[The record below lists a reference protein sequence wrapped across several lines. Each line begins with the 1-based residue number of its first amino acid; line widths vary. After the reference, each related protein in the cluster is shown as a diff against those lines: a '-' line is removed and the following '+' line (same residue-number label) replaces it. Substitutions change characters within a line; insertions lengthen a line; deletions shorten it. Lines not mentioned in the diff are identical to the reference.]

1 MMNFLIPLLLL
12 QFYSGHLQDVQLLA
26 SDSLWSL
33 DYALTQVKSDYK
45 TTPELLELNQ
55 YFELFLANRA
65 TTIPAR
71 EVTFK
76 SLNALTRSMDKNTE
90 ELALFNIIVEKLKSG
105 RYPDKEI
112 KTFKEN
118 FAGSRLYPYLKLQ
131 EALFNVRKGD
141 TLLAIQALKDLLE
154 YGGDIYLIKSA
165 LLWIGKLSILTGNY
179 KDGNYYLNKFTKL
192 FPHDPVAKDLNLILL
207 VLSLK
212 KRDFETAS
220 SIIKE
225 NNFKESDKP
234 LVLLISGY
242 MDILQGK
249 FALARKELQASDSLP
264 ADAIPLKTYLLGFLD
279 YKAGNTSSAISRMDS
294 VIQSGKKALIPYAKF
309 IKILAFKKSAK
320 HKKYV
325 NSLEDF
331 INSYPDSKLTAYA
344 AYLLGLEYFKKN
356 ELDKALQYFEK
367 ARDLAQELPIKPQV
381 YFMLGEISFLKKDY
395 KDAINYFSVAQDGLN
410 DNNYKSYVSLR
421 IIMSLYNLNK
431 LDDLVS
437 YSEEVLKTA
446 PDSVKEWIHFY
457 RAKTYMKMKMYQYTE
472 DELVH
477 IIRSRAFG
485 DVLYYAYF
493 ERGLLHYKL
502 KHYRTAEKYFYQ
514 VISNYSDTS
523 KIYELSFLY
532 IGDCKFNRHQYGLA
546 ARYYEKFL
554 EMHPQDNLYY
564 SALWQLGLTYYRMRK
579 YDRALDVFNKV
590 YSSNIKK
597 SLKDSAL
604 FMMAECYKS
613 LEDYEKAAEIYTQI
627 YKDPSSHFRALA
639 LYKLGDM
646 YYNQEMY
653 ENAYETYRKIIEEF
667 PSSDL
672 VDDAIEGFLQS
683 AGKIGKDQEAYAF
696 FDSLIYNSPPV
707 IAATLIFK
715 KGEYQ
720 FNQGWYEEAIK
731 TFQEIVNRYPSQKL
745 LDKAYFWIGMAYV
758 RLDSC
763 DSAIANFEKAAKIP
777 ESYYYIAECYFKKQD
792 FVNARDNML
801 LFLKNAHNQTIK
813 YPEAYRVLAYSY
825 INLGDTTAADSMMQ
839 QLLMKYPDNPAA
851 DEARLYL
858 ASRLA
863 QRAEYDSAMALIKV
877 IKKNRSDEI
886 AAKASLLLADIYRDM
901 GEIEEAIIE
910 YITTYRIY
918 EKLYPEVAEQALVRA
933 GELYEQQ
940 NRLEEALTVYR
951 RAIRKFPNAPDREE
965 LEKKA
970 KEIEQKLIEEK
981 LKKAPQPSPTAPES
995 GKIKPP
1001 QKEEGQQ

>member
-1 MMNFLIPLLLL
+1 MINLLIPLLLF

-33 DYALTQVKSDYK
+33 DYDLTQVKSDYGA
-45 TTPELLELNQ
+45 TPALLELND
-55 YFELFLANRA
+55 YFELFLANHA
-65 TTIPAR
+65 TAIPAR
-71 EVTFK
+71 EITFK
-76 SLNALTRSMDKNTE
+76 SLDALTKSIDKNTE

-105 RYPDKEI
+105 RYPDREI
-112 KTFKEN
+112 KTFKEK
-118 FAGSRLYPYLKLQ
+118 FAGSRLFPYLMLQ
-131 EALFNVRKGD
+131 EALFEVRNGD
-141 TLLAIQALKDLLE
+141 TLIAIQTLKNLLQ
-154 YGGDIYLIKSA
+154 YGGDVYLVKSA

-192 FPHDPVAKDLNLILL
+192 FLHDPVAKDLNLILL
-207 VLSLK
+207 VLALK

-220 SIIKE
+220 GIIKQ
-225 NNFKESDKP
+225 NNFKESDRP

-242 MDILQGK
+242 MDVLQGK
-249 FALARKELQASDSLP
+249 LSMAEEKIKSASALPPE
-264 ADAIPLKTYLLGFLD
+264 AIPLKIYLLGFLD
-279 YKAGNTSSAISRMDS
+279 YKSGNTQSAISRMDS

-309 IKILAFKKSAK
+309 VKILSFKKSAK
-320 HKKYV
+320 QKEYV
-325 NSLEDF
+325 KSLADF
-331 INSYPDSKLTAYA
+331 INSYPGLKLTAYA
-344 AYLLGLEYFKKN
+344 SYLLGLEYFKQN
-356 ELDKALQYFEK
+356 ELDRAFRYFEK
-367 ARDLAQELPIKPQV
+367 ARDLAQELPIKPQI

-395 KDAINYFSVAQDGLN
+395 KGAINYFSIAQDGLN
-410 DNNYKSYVSLR
+410 DNNYRSYVSLR
-421 IIMSLYNLNK
+421 VIMSLYYLNK

-514 VISNYSDTS
+514 VISNYSDTA
-523 KIYELSFLY
+523 KIYKLSFLY

-554 EMHPQDNLYY
+554 EMHPKDNLYY

-579 YDRALDVFNKV
+579 FNKALDAFNKV
-590 YSSNIKK
+590 YSSDVKK
-597 SLKDSAL
+597 SMKDSAL

-613 LEDYEKAAEIYTQI
+613 LEDYEKAAEIYTEI
-627 YKDPSSHFRALA
+627 YQDKTSHYRALA

-653 ENAYETYRKIIEEF
+653 EDAYNVYRKIIEEF

-763 DSAIANFEKAAKIP
+763 DSAIQNFEKAVKIP
-777 ESYYYIAECYFKKQD
+777 ESYYYIAECSFKKKN
-792 FVNARDNML
+792 FANARDNML

-825 INLGDTTAADSMMQ
+825 INLGDTAAADSMMQ

-863 QRAEYDSAMALIKV
+863 QRGEYDSAIALIKV
-877 IKKNRSDEI
+877 IKKNRSDDV

-910 YITTYRIY
+910 YITTYRVY
-918 EKLYPEVAEQALVRA
+918 EKLYPEIAEQALVRA

-940 NRLEEALTVYR
+940 KRLEEALTVYR
-951 RAIRKFPNAPDREE
+951 RAIKKFPNSPDREE

-981 LKKAPQPSPTAPES
+981 LKHAPKPTQSAPES
-995 GKIKPP
+995 GKIKAP
-1001 QKEEGQQ
+1001 QNKEGQQ